1 MKDLEEIKKIEVGS
15 EKSFG
20 IVFALFFLFISLFP
34 LISGEAFRPW
44 SLLLCIIFFFLAF
57 FKPKYLG
64 LPNRYWFKLGMLLS
78 RIMLPIVMSMIYFLI
93 FTPMGL
99 LMKILRKD
107 ALRRNIDE
115 MARTYWIKRESPLGS
130 MKNQF

>member
-1 MKDLEEIKKIEVGS
+1 MQDLEEIKKIEMGS
-15 EKSFG
+15 ERNFG

-34 LISGEAFRPW
+34 LISGEAFRLW
-44 SLLLCIIFFFLAF
+44 SLLLCIIFFFLAV
-57 FKPKYLG
+57 FKPKYLS

-78 RIMLPIVMSMIYFLI
+78 RIMVPIVMSVVYFLI

-99 LMKILRKD
+99 LLKIFRKD

-115 MARTYWIKRESPLGS
+115 KAKTYWIKRESPLSS